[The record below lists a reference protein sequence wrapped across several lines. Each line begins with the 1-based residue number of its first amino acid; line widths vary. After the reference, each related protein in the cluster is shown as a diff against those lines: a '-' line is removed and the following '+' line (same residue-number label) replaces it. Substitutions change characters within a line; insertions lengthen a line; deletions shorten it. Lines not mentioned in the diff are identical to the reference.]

1 VIESTTPRDGIGKKE
16 KRKAISWVSGHLNF
30 EAYCLALTKVY
41 TFDLPRRALNTSR
54 HFAEFWMIEPEIAFA
69 ELSDNAALA
78 EALLKYTFAAL
89 LNEGQEDLA
98 FFDQRI
104 EKGLVAKLEEI
115 VGSEFVH
122 MNYAEA
128 IEVLERANEKFEFP
142 VKWGIDLQSDHER
155 YLTEKHAKKPVIV
168 MNYPKDI
175 KAFYM
180 RLNDDGRSVA
190 AMDVLA
196 PGIGEIIG
204 GSQREERLEVLD
216 ARMAERGIDRG
227 HYAWYRDLRR
237 YGTVPHAG
245 FGLGFERTLTYVTG
259 LANVR
264 DGMPSPT
271 RERRE
276 TRGIEGGWT
285 NVV

>member
-1 VIESTTPRDGIGKKE
+1 M
-16 KRKAISWVSGHLNF
+16 SGQLNV

-41 TFDLPRRALNTSR
+41 TFGPTFRAENSNTSR
-54 HFAEFWMIEPEIAFA
+54 HLAEFWMIEPEITFA
-69 ELSDNAALA
+69 DLSDNASLA
-78 EALLKYTFAAL
+78 EGLLKYAFAAL
-89 LNEGQEDLA
+89 LKEREEDLA

-104 EKGLVAKLEEI
+104 EKGLVAKLEGI

-122 MNYAEA
+122 MDYGEA
-128 IEVLERANEKFEFP
+128 IQVLERANQKFEFP
-142 VKWGIDLQSDHER
+142 VSWGVDLQSEHER
-155 YLTEKHAKKPVIV
+155 YLTEQYAKKPVVV
-168 MNYPKDI
+168 MNYPKAI

-180 RLNDDGRSVA
+180 RVNEDGRTVA

-204 GSQREERLEVLD
+204 GSQREERLEVLE
-216 ARMAERGIDRG
+216 ARMAECHIDRE

-245 FGLGFERTLTYVTG
+245 FGLGFERTLAYVTG

-264 DGMPSPT
+264 DAIPFPRTPGNA
-271 RERRE
+271 RY
-276 TRGIEGGWT
+276 
-285 NVV
+285 